1 MAIIVYIQDGLV
13 LSDIIHENNVQSGE
27 IDFGIPLLMQV
38 KQVRKLLI
46 TSLTLIG
53 DTKNLHIDLL
63 RRYYDA
69 QLELYNSVIS
79 SKFLK

>member
-1 MAIIVYIQDGLV
+1 MKVYPLKNKMVISFHPSVHMAIIVYIQDGLV

-46 TSLTLIG
+46 TS
-53 DTKNLHIDLL
+53 
-63 RRYYDA
+63 
-69 QLELYNSVIS
+69 
-79 SKFLK
+79 

>member
-1 MAIIVYIQDGLV
+1 MKVYPLKNKMVISFSSSVHMAIIVYIQDGLV

-46 TSLTLIG
+46 TS
-53 DTKNLHIDLL
+53 
-63 RRYYDA
+63 
-69 QLELYNSVIS
+69 
-79 SKFLK
+79 